1 MREDVFPLFAIKLDE
16 KPVGTLSASVVALT
30 MLSFLFLSERVNSD
44 ISCGLDCRLPYKLF
58 FPLMYVMTL
67 LLIFFAVWLLAAI
80 SA

>member
-1 MREDVFPLFAIKLDE
+1 LDE
-16 KPVGTLSASVVALT
+16 KPVGTLSDSVVALT